1 MLLLRRGKKS
11 RDELRLGVRFS
22 FREERIPELQLF
34 PPAFSSR
41 TENAA
46 VPQTLTNP
54 GHLVEA
60 LAWPRHAVEEGS
72 GSSYAPTSRT
82 PPVLLNLLS
91 PWQASSSNIVDHP
104 ALQTPPSE
112 ISSSNLVAHNP
123 ASRTPTL
130 QAPSSEPIADNPTFQ
145 TLEGGPITVLPVPS
159 ELRGQISVSRYIPA
173 FRQMPGG
180 RTWGPY
186 LVGMPLF
193 LQQSYPLSTYLSF
206 SISTKVPT
214 LMSVRTTIWDALQS
228 RGVSPGLVSTLGTA
242 MQGDYLWPPVEIVG
256 TRAGALDIPA
266 HMRSQRIRQAISER
280 LGSHSRL
287 NPSLFNLKVQVDGVD
302 RHRLVVPV
310 RDHKFVHVAQ
320 APEASQLWLFFEGVW
335 PNVHYGLSASN
346 RLTFLGATYLRRYA
360 EKVLLEANVAK
371 VAFPSLAA

>member
-1 MLLLRRGKKS
+1 M
-11 RDELRLGVRFS
+11 
-22 FREERIPELQLF
+22 
-34 PPAFSSR
+34 
-41 TENAA
+41 
-46 VPQTLTNP
+46 PQTLTNP

-214 LMSVRTTIWDALQS
+214 LMCRHRRTLS
-228 RGVSPGLVSTLGTA
+228 NSSK
-242 MQGDYLWPPVEIVG
+242 
-256 TRAGALDIPA
+256 PA
-266 HMRSQRIRQAISER
+266 DSNLTTSAF
-280 LGSHSRL
+280 
-287 NPSLFNLKVQVDGVD
+287 NPSLCCCELFARPSGM
-302 RHRLVVPV
+302 RCR
-310 RDHKFVHVAQ
+310 A
-320 APEASQLWLFFEGVW
+320 EAS
-335 PNVHYGLSASN
+335 P
-346 RLTFLGATYLRRYA
+346 
-360 EKVLLEANVAK
+360 
-371 VAFPSLAA
+371 LA